1 MPQEGGDL
9 ALVECDGEA
18 VDGGT
23 RAALVHLDQVLD
35 LHPPHKTHR
44 LGLKEQLACS
54 VTGNTMG
61 DDIFI
66 LARIY
71 SLSRY

>member
-23 RAALVHLDQVLD
+23 GAALVHLDQVLD
-35 LHPPHKTHR
+35 LHPHHQAR
-44 LGLKEQLACS
+44 WLGLKEQLTCS
-54 VTGNTMG
+54 VLGKTMA

-66 LARIY
+66 L
-71 SLSRY
+71 